1 MYNFFRMALSTIT
14 SDEPIT
20 LPSVFCTKNYSHL
33 QSSLVGIFYFLTAL
47 PWEFIYAKLRNL
59 TISIQNFHIDHNVPY
74 LPPPP
79 QKKKNCITIVFDL
92 PWDDCSTEDKLE
104 TIVIK
109 NVGE

>member
-1 MYNFFRMALSTIT
+1 MALSTIT

-33 QSSLVGIFYFLTAL
+33 QSSFVGILYFLTAL
-47 PWEFIYAKLRNL
+47 PWEFIYAKLPNL

-79 QKKKNCITIVFDL
+79 APPPQKILHNHCIPFTL
-92 PWDDCSTEDKLE
+92 GRL
-104 TIVIK
+104 
-109 NVGE
+109 